1 MTKQKKIDSL
11 QKLKML
17 VESNRFGTGVKRLTG
32 LCSAIIYLSC
42 TQFID
47 YEQAIYLRRLLPKR
61 RPFNSYCW
69 RKGVKKP
76 RIAWLNKKIE
86 QLMGKKWNTEV

>member
-1 MTKQKKIDSL
+1 MIMTKQKKIDAL
-11 QKLKML
+11 QKLKIL
-17 VESNRFGTGVKRLTG
+17 VESHRFGTGVKRLTG

-47 YEQAIYLRRLLPKR
+47 YEQAIYLSRLLPKR

-69 RKGVKKP
+69 RKGLKKP
-76 RIAWLNKKIE
+76 RIVFINEKIK
-86 QLMGKKWNTEV
+86 QLKGEK